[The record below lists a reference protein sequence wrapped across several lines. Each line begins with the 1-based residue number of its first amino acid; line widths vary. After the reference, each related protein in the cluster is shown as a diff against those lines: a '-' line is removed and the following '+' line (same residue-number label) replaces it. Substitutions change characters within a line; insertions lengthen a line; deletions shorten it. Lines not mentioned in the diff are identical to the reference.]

1 MFSLSTLA
9 LLGAAQ
15 GAILIFAV
23 LGVGHGNRRANRA
36 LAAFIA
42 VLSLRLFVLA
52 LEYQAEGA
60 LQYRGLYL
68 VLHFSYAIGPL
79 LYLYVRLLVEPQW
92 RLRWRHA
99 LHLLPVPVAALLLLP
114 GGPLLPGDLQAYNGF
129 EDLPQVVQRRVLL
142 VSIPV
147 FISLACYSL
156 RSFYRLRSYR
166 RRIREQFSALESIN
180 LNWLR
185 TLVVLC
191 LVAALLT
198 ILTDLYRLYHLSM
211 EMPRAV
217 FSVVASV
224 MLIYYIGLRGLRQ
237 PLIFEQDSREAEPLQ
252 ADAGGDSSRT
262 EERAG
267 TLSSTGEA
275 SSPAPAKYQ
284 NSGLS
289 DEQIEAIWR
298 RLENCM
304 AEQKPFLQAGIK
316 LADLAR
322 LVGTRPNYLSQTINS
337 RSQASFFD
345 YVNNFRIEY
354 ASSLLLE
361 QGDMS
366 ISEVAMASGFNSQ
379 NVFNSHFKKKTG
391 FTPSQYRKKKQ

>member
-1 MFSLSTLA
+1 M
-9 LLGAAQ
+9 
-15 GAILIFAV
+15 
-23 LGVGHGNRRANRA
+23 
-36 LAAFIA
+36 
-42 VLSLRLFVLA
+42 
-52 LEYQAEGA
+52 
-60 LQYRGLYL
+60 
-68 VLHFSYAIGPL
+68 
-79 LYLYVRLLVEPQW
+79 
-92 RLRWRHA
+92 
-99 LHLLPVPVAALLLLP
+99 PVAALLLLP

-156 RSFYRLRSYR
+156 RSLYRLRSYR

-191 LVAALLT
+191 LVVAVLT
-198 ILTDLYRLYHLSM
+198 VLTDLYRLYHLSM

-237 PLIFEQDSREAEPLQ
+237 PLIFEQDAGEAEPVQKEPVRQGNSAELS
-252 ADAGGDSSRT
+252 ADG
-262 EERAG
+262 
-267 TLSSTGEA
+267 GEA
-275 SSPAPAKYQ
+275 SEQSSPAPAKYQ

-289 DEQIEAIWR
+289 DEQIDAIWR

-345 YVNNFRIEY
+345 YVNNFRLEY
-354 ASSLLLE
+354 ASGLLRSCQE
-361 QGDMS
+361 MS

-391 FTPSQYRKKKQ
+391 STPTQYRKKNK